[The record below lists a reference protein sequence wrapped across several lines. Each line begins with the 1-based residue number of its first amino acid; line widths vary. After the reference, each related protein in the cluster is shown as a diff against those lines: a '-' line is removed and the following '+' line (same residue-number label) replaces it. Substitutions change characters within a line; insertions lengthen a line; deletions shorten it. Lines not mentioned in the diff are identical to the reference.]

1 MEKRS
6 ARLGLDKIDHKAELD
21 NLQQGLQSSGF
32 VLSKYSDLINWARSS
47 SLWPVT
53 FGLSCC
59 ALEMMHT
66 GAARYDLDRMGV
78 IFRNSPRQADVMIV
92 AGTVTNK
99 MAKALRT
106 VYDQMPEP
114 KYVIAMGSCAN
125 SGGCYAGSYSVV
137 KGVDRI
143 VPVDVYIAGCPVS
156 PTGLIDG
163 IEQLKTKIKAGG
175 VK

>member
-1 MEKRS
+1 M
-6 ARLGLDKIDHKAELD
+6 GLTKKDFENDLKCLESS
-21 NLQQGLQSSGF
+21 LQNSGF
-32 VLSKYSDLINWARSS
+32 ATVSSLNLFKWAKSS

-59 ALEMMHT
+59 AIEMMHT
-66 GAARYDLDRMGV
+66 GGSRYDLDRMGV

-99 MAKALRT
+99 MAKALRR
-106 VYDQMPEP
+106 VYDQMPAP

-125 SGGCYAGSYSVV
+125 SGGCYHDSYAVV

-143 VPVDVYIAGCPVS
+143 IPVDVYVSGCPAS

-163 IEQLKTKIKAGG
+163 IELLKAKIKSQENA
-175 VK
+175 